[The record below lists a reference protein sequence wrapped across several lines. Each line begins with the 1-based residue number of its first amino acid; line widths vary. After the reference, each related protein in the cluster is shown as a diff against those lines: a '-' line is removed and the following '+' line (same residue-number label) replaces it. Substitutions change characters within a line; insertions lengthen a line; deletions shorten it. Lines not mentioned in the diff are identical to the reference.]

1 MKAIIISIRPEW
13 IEKILNGEKTIEI
26 RKTKPNCDLPIKC
39 YIYCTKPRRWFVD
52 SPFTMFSYEELWIQ
66 DGKIYNGKDD
76 SLWNPDFN
84 HYYRLNGRVVA
95 EFTLNKFD
103 YWQPYWMPDIM
114 HICDM
119 SKLSCVSVDDLIS
132 YSNGKVI
139 YGWHID
145 NLKIYDK
152 PKELSE
158 FSTTLH
164 RMKGKEFR
172 YTSHLLQRP
181 PQSWCYIQEL
191 EEV

>member
-1 MKAIIISIRPEW
+1 MKAIMISIRPEW
-13 IEKILNGEKTIEI
+13 VEKILNNKKILET
-26 RKTKPNCDLPIKC
+26 RKTTPKCKLPCKV
-39 YIYCTKPRRWFVD
+39 YIYCCNSKKNLCCYSCNSCNYKLMSKEEYDKDFA
-52 SPFTMFSYEELWIQ
+52 FSL
-66 DGKIYNGKDD
+66 NGK
-76 SLWNPDFN
+76 
-84 HYYRLNGRVVA
+84 VVA

-152 PKELSE
+152 PKELNE
-158 FSTTLH
+158 FSTILH
-164 RMKGKEFR
+164 RMKGKQSR

-181 PQSWCYIQEL
+181 PQSWCYVEDL